1 MKKLLS
7 VLLALALML
16 PLCAC
21 AKTYTADEVA
31 DIKET
36 AFDRGYSFGY
46 DDGLYDGYTDSFERI
61 DYDNIRERLDE
72 ASSKING
79 VMSVIEEYCAEDE
92 RPNVSSSRTG
102 QQTFQEWAA
111 EQRAKYET
119 EAALC
124 TDLSDAYRS
133 LESALDLL
141 NQISRIID

>member
-1 MKKLLS
+1 MRKLAA
-7 VLLALALML
+7 VLLVLALVL

-21 AKTYTADEVA
+21 AETYTADEVA
-31 DIKET
+31 DIKEA

-46 DDGLYDGYTDSFERI
+46 DDGRYDGYTDSFERI

-102 QQTFQEWAA
+102 QQTFQEWDA
-111 EQRAKYET
+111 EQRAKYEA